1 MPHRAVLAFIA
12 ATACTAAACAAAAPT
27 APPEANGGPPT
38 AAAAPP
44 EASAGAPAP
53 GASVPPA
60 GPAMLVPTVLEAYPH
75 DPEAFT
81 QGLLLDD
88 GKLYESTGLEGRSTL
103 REVDPATGKVLRRHD
118 LPADVFAEGLALVD
132 DRLVQLSWQ
141 EQRAFVYD
149 ERTFTSDPEFAYAGE
164 GWGLCYDG
172 RRLVMSNGSD
182 RLTFRDPATFE
193 VQGDVGVTLGGQP
206 LRMLNEL
213 ECVDGQV
220 YANVWQTNEIVAIDP
235 ASGRVTA
242 SVDASN
248 LWTQMA
254 DRDPALPIDVL
265 NGIAYDPA
273 DRTFLVTGKLWPKL
287 FRVRFDPATGTVA
300 RRAVSRRPLAPR
312 RAAAWL
318 AVGAVA
324 AAVGASPTRTSGARA
339 AAARPMPA
347 GPAAIAQFPTPR
359 PMGIEVLATH
369 PHDRRAYTQGLVWD
383 DGTLFES
390 TGLYGESS
398 LRRVALATGEVLQRR
413 DNDGGQCAE
422 GLALV
427 GDQLVQLTWQT
438 HRAFV
443 WDKTS
448 FEPRGE
454 FEYGGEGWGLCRS
467 GEDLVMSDGSDTLF
481 IRDAKTFAIKDRV
494 PVQIDGEALAAL
506 NELECVGDS
515 VYANVWSKTFIVKIE
530 LATGDVTERID
541 GAPLDRAIRAA
552 YGFADPYDCLNG
564 IAYMPEAGRF
574 LITGK
579 HWPELYEVRFVP
591 EGEPTA
597 ASPTASMTPPPTS
610 TATATAA
617 ATPHAYLPWAY
628 RPRP

>member
-44 EASAGAPAP
+44 EATAGAPAP
-53 GASVPPA
+53 GAPVPPA

-149 ERTFTSDPEFAYAGE
+149 ESTFKSGPEFAYAGE

-182 RLTFRDPATFE
+182 RLTFRDPTTFE
-193 VQGDVGVTLGGQP
+193 ALGDVGVTLEGQP

-248 LWTQMA
+248 LWAQMA

-287 FRVRFDPATGTVA
+287 FRVRFDPATE
-300 RRAVSRRPLAPR
+300 P
-312 RAAAWL
+312 
-318 AVGAVA
+318 
-324 AAVGASPTRTSGARA
+324 SP
-339 AAARPMPA
+339 
-347 GPAAIAQFPTPR
+347 
-359 PMGIEVLATH
+359 
-369 PHDRRAYTQGLVWD
+369 
-383 DGTLFES
+383 
-390 TGLYGESS
+390 
-398 LRRVALATGEVLQRR
+398 
-413 DNDGGQCAE
+413 
-422 GLALV
+422 
-427 GDQLVQLTWQT
+427 
-438 HRAFV
+438 
-443 WDKTS
+443 
-448 FEPRGE
+448 
-454 FEYGGEGWGLCRS
+454 
-467 GEDLVMSDGSDTLF
+467 
-481 IRDAKTFAIKDRV
+481 
-494 PVQIDGEALAAL
+494 
-506 NELECVGDS
+506 
-515 VYANVWSKTFIVKIE
+515 
-530 LATGDVTERID
+530 
-541 GAPLDRAIRAA
+541 GAP
-552 YGFADPYDCLNG
+552 
-564 IAYMPEAGRF
+564 
-574 LITGK
+574 
-579 HWPELYEVRFVP
+579 
-591 EGEPTA
+591 
-597 ASPTASMTPPPTS
+597 
-610 TATATAA
+610 
-617 ATPHAYLPWAY
+617 
-628 RPRP
+628 